1 MWGHARGSIAIYALG
16 QHARWPWSVT
26 NPEVEL
32 NGSGPCSLA
41 ERLAAK
47 RLGSWNCARIP
58 VCQVIGAGIASV
70 HPQLARRLP
79 LLFPPRLPAS
89 FVRILVSPPHA
100 LWSEVGGCDI
110 PMRGVFPVST
120 RLASNPTSW
129 PFSSGTEAR
138 VPSLPWRQDLFSEG
152 GSARRSG
159 CTSQSSDGRDLA
171 ASSIAATCMLL
182 LAPCTQDLRRPR
194 PHCTSTAGSDAHQCC
209 HPDALYQSGVR
220 YGVPT
225 MWPKRYD
232 KAPNTEYTCKPSD
245 DRQSDTHGWHS
256 S

>member
-1 MWGHARGSIAIYALG
+1 M
-16 QHARWPWSVT
+16 
-26 NPEVEL
+26 
-32 NGSGPCSLA
+32 
-41 ERLAAK
+41 
-47 RLGSWNCARIP
+47 
-58 VCQVIGAGIASV
+58 
-70 HPQLARRLP
+70 
-79 LLFPPRLPAS
+79 
-89 FVRILVSPPHA
+89 SPPHA

-171 ASSIAATCMLL
+171 ASSIAAACMLL

-194 PHCTSTAGSDAHQCC
+194 PHCTSTAGSDAHQRC

-220 YGVPT
+220 YGVPI

-256 S
+256 IQPKPSHALILLLVFFPNDCAYALLSFDLLVTSCHQVRAASFEAV